1 MKNKSKIS
9 FLQIGLSLIF
19 LFNPNITVIDPLPD
33 FIGYILLSLA
43 LVRLADI
50 NETVAEAA
58 SIFNKMILI
67 DAAKIFAI
75 VWIFWISPPS
85 EQNAAILL
93 WSFVFGV
100 LEMVFLIPAFIKLFK
115 GFVELGYFHDNHAIL
130 GAKAKRSGKSARRNH
145 TERIRFFTIFF
156 VAFKA
161 TSSFLPELITVNFS
175 EYLEFHGN
183 GILYILRMFTFI
195 PVFILGIIWII
206 KIIIYFRRISKDVV
220 FTSALSEIYREK
232 VLPKKGIFIKRN
244 VKISFVLLLIA
255 VVLSFDLRIQNIN
268 IFPDVLSA
276 LMLLAFFVSIRRN
289 TKINLTLPIILSAL
303 GVASGLI
310 SMIFEIRFFKE
321 YMWDSIFRSEGAMDA
336 YVLLC
341 VSEIINALVFA
352 AIFVFALLA
361 IKSVVKTH
369 TGIVA
374 ASNVM
379 NDGARK
385 SMNRSIHEELSRTLI
400 IDACVMAAYTVTD
413 ICYVLFAKDFGAMML
428 INAIGVTAFGAMLI
442 KTYFDVY
449 EAITSR
455 YILE

>member
-1 MKNKSKIS
+1 M
-9 FLQIGLSLIF
+9 
-19 LFNPNITVIDPLPD
+19 
-33 FIGYILLSLA
+33 
-43 LVRLADI
+43 
-50 NETVAEAA
+50 
-58 SIFNKMILI
+58 
-67 DAAKIFAI
+67 
-75 VWIFWISPPS
+75 
-85 EQNAAILL
+85 
-93 WSFVFGV
+93 
-100 LEMVFLIPAFIKLFK
+100 
-115 GFVELGYFHDNHAIL
+115 
-130 GAKAKRSGKSARRNH
+130 
-145 TERIRFFTIFF
+145 
-156 VAFKA
+156 
-161 TSSFLPELITVNFS
+161 
-175 EYLEFHGN
+175 
-183 GILYILRMFTFI
+183 
-195 PVFILGIIWII
+195 
-206 KIIIYFRRISKDVV
+206 
-220 FTSALSEIYREK
+220 
-232 VLPKKGIFIKRN
+232 
-244 VKISFVLLLIA
+244 LIA

-321 YMWDSIFRSEGAMDA
+321 YTWDSVFRTEDAMNA

-341 VSEIINALVFA
+341 VSAIINALVFA

-361 IKSVVKTH
+361 MKAVVKAH
-369 TGIVA
+369 TGVVA
-374 ASNVM
+374 ASNAV
-379 NDGARK
+379 NAVARQ
-385 SMNRSIHEELSRTLI
+385 SMNKSIYEELSRTLI